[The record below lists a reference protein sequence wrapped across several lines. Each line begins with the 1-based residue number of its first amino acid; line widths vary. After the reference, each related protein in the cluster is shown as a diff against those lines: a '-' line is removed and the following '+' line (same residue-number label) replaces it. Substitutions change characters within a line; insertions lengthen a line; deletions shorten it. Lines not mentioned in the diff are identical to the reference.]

1 VGLLVPKDRRDE
13 FKELVKALRQGK
25 QIENYETTRRHRD
38 GHAIEVSL
46 TISPVRDKAGAVIGA
61 SAIAR
66 DITAHKRADALMSH
80 LAAIVEASD
89 DAIIGES
96 LDGKI
101 TSWNSGAE
109 RIFGFCAEEVIGQP
123 LSQLLTRGQTQ
134 QMAGIIKALRHGEH
148 VEQIEATQ
156 LHKDGHA
163 MEMSLT
169 VSPVKDKAGKVIG
182 ASLIGRD
189 ITRRR
194 RAEEALRQSEERFRV
209 ALQNAPVAVFNQDR
223 KLRYTWVNSPT
234 LAWAKQ
240 DCIGHTDEEIIGGK
254 EGALLTEIKQE
265 VLTSGRGSRTETQVT
280 FEGEIYYFDM
290 VVEPLRD
297 ARGNL
302 LGITCTAT
310 DITSTK
316 RSLLEREQLVAKL
329 QEALDEVNMLSGMLS
344 ICASC
349 KRITNERGEWE
360 RLESY
365 LQTHSEAKF
374 SHGVC
379 PDCMRKL
386 YPDYYPAEQENEFQ
400 R

>member
-1 VGLLVPKDRRDE
+1 
-13 FKELVKALRQGK
+13 
-25 QIENYETTRRHRD
+25 
-38 GHAIEVSL
+38 
-46 TISPVRDKAGAVIGA
+46 
-61 SAIAR
+61 
-66 DITAHKRADALMSH
+66 
-80 LAAIVEASD
+80 
-89 DAIIGES
+89 
-96 LDGKI
+96 
-101 TSWNSGAE
+101 
-109 RIFGFCAEEVIGQP
+109 
-123 LSQLLTRGQTQ
+123 
-134 QMAGIIKALRHGEH
+134 MAGIIKALRHGEH

-163 MEMSLT
+163 LEMSLT